1 MFSEYEI
8 YFQLVI
14 AVILGS
20 LLGFERYLA
29 HKTAG
34 MRTFALVTMGSTVFT
49 IMSQINISDPTRIA
63 AQVVTGIGFLG
74 AGLIIFRGD
83 SNNRERVHGLTTA
96 AGLWVAAAI
105 GMAIGFRLYIIS
117 IVATA
122 LALII
127 FTVFWFIEHRFP
139 RKGGSA

>member
-1 MFSEYEI
+1 MFSEYEL
-8 YFQLVI
+8 YFQLI
-14 AVILGS
+14 LAVILGS

-34 MRTFALVTMGSTVFT
+34 MRTFALVTLGATVFT
-49 IMSQINISDPTRIA
+49 IVSQVNAADPTRIS
-63 AQVVTGIGFLG
+63 AQVVAGIGFLG

-105 GMAIGFRLYIIS
+105 GLAIGFQFYAIS
-117 IVATA
+117 IAATA

-127 FTVFWFIEHRFP
+127 FTVFWFVEHRFP
-139 RKGGSA
+139 RKGGST